1 MSQIVTADSV
11 LLNQHAGSREEALT
25 LISQKA
31 AELGIADD
39 ADVLFNAFVV
49 RENMGETGMTDS
61 FAIPHAKSSAV
72 KRAAVIVF
80 KNAEPLDW
88 PSFDEKPVVCAIA
101 LMVPDGEAGTEHI
114 RLLSKTATLLM
125 NEGFKGLVRNSQ
137 SAAEIA
143 DAIQKGIQE

>member
-1 MSQIVTADSV
+1 MSDIISAQSV
-11 LLNQHAGSREEALT
+11 LLDQHAASREEAIGIIAL
-25 LISQKA
+25 KA

-39 ADVLFNAFVV
+39 ADALRQAFMA
-49 RENMGETGMTDS
+49 RENMGETGMTDG

-72 KRAAVIVF
+72 KRVAVIVF
-80 KNAEPLDW
+80 KNTEPLDW

-143 DAIQKGIQE
+143 DAIQRGVQE

>member
-11 LLNQHAGSREEALT
+11 LLSQHAGSREEALT
-25 LISQKA
+25 LISRKA

-39 ADVLFNAFVV
+39 ADALFNAFVA
-49 RENMGETGMTDS
+49 RENMGETGMTDG

-80 KNAEPLDW
+80 KNTEPLDW

-143 DAIQKGIQE
+143 AAIQKGIQE

>member
-1 MSQIVTADSV
+1 MSQIVTVDSV
-11 LLNQHAGSREEALT
+11 LLSQHAGSREEALT

-39 ADVLFNAFVV
+39 ADALFNAFVA
-49 RENMGETGMTDS
+49 RENMGETGMTDG

-80 KNAEPLDW
+80 KNTEPLDW

>member
-11 LLNQHAGSREEALT
+11 LLSQRAGSREEALT

-39 ADVLFNAFVV
+39 ADALFNAFVA
-49 RENMGETGMTDS
+49 RENMGETGMTDG

-80 KNAEPLDW
+80 KNTEPLDW

>member
-49 RENMGETGMTDS
+49 RENMGETGMTDG

>member
-11 LLNQHAGSREEALT
+11 LLSQQAGSREEALT

-39 ADVLFNAFVV
+39 ADALFSAFVA
-49 RENMGETGMTDS
+49 RENMGETGMTDG